1 MSDQSEVVVKTLPER
16 CDPIHSP
23 GFRHEMRMLA
33 RTDQPRIVLD
43 LSAVKDFDSTSIE
56 TLLHCLSAVVRAD
69 GELKLAALSPEA
81 AIILGMTRV
90 DRFFEIFST
99 VEEAVHSFDSFSADS
114 HLQAP
119 WNSFSIAPKQE
130 VASGPRDL
138 GSPHH

>member
-1 MSDQSEVVVKTLPER
+1 MSVQSEVVVKILPER

-33 RTDQPRIVLD
+33 RADQPRIVLD
-43 LSAVKDFDSTSIE
+43 LSAVKDFDSSSIE

-90 DRFFEIFST
+90 DRFFEIFPT
-99 VEEAVHSFDSFSADS
+99 VDEAVSSFDGFAADS
-114 HLQAP
+114 QFQAP
-119 WNSFSIAPKQE
+119 WNSFSIAPEQE
-130 VASGPRDL
+130 IASGPQDT
-138 GSPHH
+138 GSPHR